1 MGLAVAGSHRPPTL
15 FIMSCSSAARNSKLI
30 LFKLTSTCIQLMA
43 LVFHAFL
50 KNVFLWGKHP
60 IYLNLVLR
68 KTPKHLPKLSVALS
82 SSRSHPFFSSKS
94 AGQQLQTF
102 KGTQSQIVFNKREN
116 ISHSTCLLRPLAW
129 NKNRRLWA
137 KCIWHGL
144 IEHATTT
151 MASNH
156 KTTHVVVNIHSSL

>member
-1 MGLAVAGSHRPPTL
+1 MHSAYGTGVSHLSQKCLSLKKTSHLPSSRPSLHRYNRL
-15 FIMSCSSAARNSKLI
+15 F
-30 LFKLTSTCIQLMA
+30 
-43 LVFHAFL
+43 
-50 KNVFLWGKHP
+50 
-60 IYLNLVLR
+60 VLR
-68 KTPKHLPKLSVALS
+68 KTPKHLPKPSVAFS
-82 SSRSHPFFSSKS
+82 SSRPHPFFSSKS

-102 KGTQSQIVFNKREN
+102 KGTQSRIVLNKREN
-116 ISHSTCLLRPLAW
+116 ISHSTCLLRPLAR

-144 IEHATTT
+144 IEHATAT

>member
-1 MGLAVAGSHRPPTL
+1 MGVAVAGSHDPQL
-15 FIMSCSSAARNSKLI
+15 FHNELHLAFQLI
-30 LFKLTSTCIQLMA
+30 LFKLTNTCIQLMA
-43 LVFHAFL
+43 LVFHTFL
-50 KNVFLWGKHP
+50 KNVFLWGKRP
-60 IYLNLVLR
+60 IYPNLGHHCTV
-68 KTPKHLPKLSVALS
+68 KTAPVAQS
-82 SSRSHPFFSSKS
+82 SSRPHPFFSSKL

-102 KGTQSQIVFNKREN
+102 KETQSQIVLNKREN
-116 ISHSTCLLRPLAW
+116 ISHSTCLLRPLAR

-144 IEHATTT
+144 TEHATTT